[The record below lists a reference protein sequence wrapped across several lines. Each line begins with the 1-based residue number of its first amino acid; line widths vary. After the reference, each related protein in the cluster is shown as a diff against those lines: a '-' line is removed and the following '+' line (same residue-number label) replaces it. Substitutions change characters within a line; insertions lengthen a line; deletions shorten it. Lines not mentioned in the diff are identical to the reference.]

1 MGRPS
6 FSCGC
11 WRPKLR
17 AKFTQKGSHL
27 LTHPLAHSPARPSP
41 PTCWKLTCPWRQ
53 EHIALLEP
61 TSLERTL
68 LDALLGN
75 SHTNRLEA
83 VSF

>member
-11 WRPKLR
+11 WGSKRR
-17 AKFTQKGSHL
+17 AKFTQKGSPL
-27 LTHPLAHSPARPSP
+27 LNHRLPSP
-41 PTCWKLTCPWRQ
+41 PQLSPALPPAENSPAPRSQ
-53 EHIALLEP
+53 HITLLEP

-83 VSF
+83 MSF